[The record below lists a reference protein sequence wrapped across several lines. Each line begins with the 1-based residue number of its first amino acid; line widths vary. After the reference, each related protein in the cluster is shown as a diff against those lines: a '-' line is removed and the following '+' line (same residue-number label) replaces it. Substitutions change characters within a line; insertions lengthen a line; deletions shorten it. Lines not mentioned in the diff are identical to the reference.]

1 VVQLATLG
9 GSEYLTNMTFPR
21 FTADTG
27 VRRLRWV
34 VILIILVDGA
44 FTLFGQTSS
53 YWHDASTVSEI
64 DPVARFFLVRGVAAY
79 ISWVLLRAVLY
90 FVIASIVPRKVGMA
104 ILFFGLLEHFWG
116 ITSWILYHFH
126 WSTWWQ
132 NAFESVIAVVVT
144 FSICQ
149 TSGLPLNQSP
159 EPNAVGVGNSAITVH
174 VVVRRW
180 LSFFR

>member
-1 VVQLATLG
+1 MSLG
-9 GSEYLTNMTFPR
+9 GSEYLNNMTFPR

-34 VILIILVDGA
+34 VFLIILADGA
-44 FTLFGQTSS
+44 FTLFGQPSS
-53 YWHDASTVSEI
+53 FWHDASTVSEI
-64 DPVARFFLVRGVAAY
+64 DPVARFFIVRGVAGY

-116 ITSWILYHFH
+116 ITSWILYRFH

-149 TSGLPLNQSP
+149 TSRLPPNKSP
-159 EPNAVGVGNSAITVH
+159 EPTAVGAGSSAIAVH
-174 VVVRRW
+174 ATSRRW

>member
-1 VVQLATLG
+1 MPELWTLG
-9 GSEYLTNMTFPR
+9 GSEYLTNMPFPR

-44 FTLFGQTSS
+44 FTLFGQPSS
-53 YWHDASTVSEI
+53 FWHDSSTVSEI
-64 DPVARFFLVRGVAAY
+64 DPVARFFIVRGVAAY
-79 ISWVLLRAVLY
+79 IFWVLLRVVLY

-116 ITSWILYHFH
+116 ITSWILYYFH
-126 WSTWWQ
+126 LSTWWQ
-132 NAFESVIAVVVT
+132 NAFESVIAVLVA

-149 TSGLPLNQSP
+149 TSRLLPNKSP
-159 EPNAVGVGNSAITVH
+159 EPTAVGACRSAVAVH
-174 VVVRRW
+174 VTSRRW
-180 LSFFR
+180 LSFLR